1 MTSRELKVA
10 VRCRVE
16 EVKRKNL
23 FERARIILRELG
35 TKEMIGSTTGE
46 RHSFKIPGQD
56 ISLDMTM
63 FSPEKPWYLY
73 LSVKI
78 AEERVFDAR
87 SWKGKIAEES
97 EERLRTYSAPEGL
110 LYSHVYV
117 CSYHPGP
124 WERFIYLNVA
134 RGEIERNTAEKE
146 EFAYKEKELKQLSD
160 AEREMLESFKIID
173 AP

>member
-1 MTSRELKVA
+1 MTSQELKLA
-10 VRCRVE
+10 VRRRVA

-35 TKEMIGSTTGE
+35 TKEMIGTTTGE
-46 RHSFKIPGQD
+46 RYSFKIPGQD
-56 ISLDMTM
+56 ISLDMRM
-63 FSPEKPWYLY
+63 FFPEKPWYLD

-78 AEERVFDAR
+78 AKEHIFDAR
-87 SWKGKIAEES
+87 SWKGEIAEEG

-134 RGEIERNTAEKE
+134 RVELERDATEKE
-146 EFAYKEKELKQLSD
+146 ERAYKEKELKQLSD
-160 AEREMLESFKIID
+160 TEREMLESFKIID